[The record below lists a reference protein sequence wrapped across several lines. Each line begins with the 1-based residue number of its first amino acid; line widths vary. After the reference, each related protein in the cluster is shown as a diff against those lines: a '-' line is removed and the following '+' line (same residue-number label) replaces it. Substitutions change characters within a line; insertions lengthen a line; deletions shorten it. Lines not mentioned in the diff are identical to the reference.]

1 MKITFLEEPPFII
14 GKQRGPFISFL
25 LPMHQNWHRHLIK
38 SRDGGLCIAA
48 SISFQNVL
56 NILLRV
62 WHNVMFRN
70 KRSQAKGVYYVFLYK
85 QHMDNVYTRVA
96 IHRFTIGSLVV
107 GQSSSS
113 PPQSWIS
120 TWLVNT
126 GPTSPCGSRLLSQY
140 SHLTTAFQ
148 PDSLSLPLSLL
159 WTGRFSVSCTL

>member
-1 MKITFLEEPPFII
+1 MPERFSMKITFLEEPPFII

-120 TWLVNT
+120 TLAREYWANLTLWLRDAEPIGHPVT
-126 GPTSPCGSRLLSQY
+126 LYLL
-140 SHLTTAFQ
+140 
-148 PDSLSLPLSLL
+148 
-159 WTGRFSVSCTL
+159 